1 VLNQL
6 LGHAR
11 HIRWFPREY
20 VTVGPKKTDE
30 RAFLFVTQAASNQSC
45 LGWSAFSQLDGLDAD
60 VAGVGFYPGLAG
72 SLIGDLH
79 LCVSK
84 LLCSREDFCRR
95 FWHA

>member
-1 VLNQL
+1 
-6 LGHAR
+6 
-11 HIRWFPREY
+11 
-20 VTVGPKKTDE
+20 
-30 RAFLFVTQAASNQSC
+30 
-45 LGWSAFSQLDGLDAD
+45 LDGLDAD